1 MHETDGDTAA
11 APSARSGADG
21 VAPHAGESLR
31 LETQAAVDAVAAHF
45 RKVAATAS
53 TEAELSIA
61 SLTAIAAAAVASLL
75 LAVAAWL
82 CLVAAGVWLAVE
94 NGLSFLTAFLLAG
107 AINIAV
113 VVALFLWSRSLMR
126 NIGFARTRRLVFPE
140 SR

>member
-1 MHETDGDTAA
+1 MHETDGDAA
-11 APSARSGADG
+11 SSAPGGADG
-21 VAPHAGESLR
+21 APPDAGESLR
-31 LETQAAVDAVAAHF
+31 LETRAAVDAVAAHL

-107 AINIAV
+107 AINLAV
-113 VVALFLWSRSLMR
+113 VVALFLRSRSLMR

>member
-1 MHETDGDTAA
+1 
-11 APSARSGADG
+11 
-21 VAPHAGESLR
+21 LR
-31 LETQAAVDAVAAHF
+31 LETRAAVDAVAAHF
-45 RKVAATAS
+45 RTVAATAS

-107 AINIAV
+107 AINVAV

>member
-1 MHETDGDTAA
+1 MTTDGD
-11 APSARSGADG
+11 
-21 VAPHAGESLR
+21 ESLR
-31 LETQAAVDAVAAHF
+31 LETQAAVRAVTAHF

-61 SLTAIAAAAVASLL
+61 SLTTMAAAAVASLL
-75 LAVAAWL
+75 LVVAAWL

-94 NGLSFLTAFLLAG
+94 NGVSFVTAFLIAG

-113 VVALFLWSRSLMR
+113 VVVLFLWCRSLIG
-126 NIGFARTRRLVFPE
+126 NIGFSRTRRLMFPE

>member
-1 MHETDGDTAA
+1 MRETDGDTAA
-11 APSARSGADG
+11 APSARSSADA
-21 VAPHAGESLR
+21 VTPHAGESLR

-94 NGLSFLTAFLLAG
+94 NGLSFLTAFLLAS
-107 AINIAV
+107 AINVAV
-113 VVALFLWSRSLMR
+113 VVALF
-126 NIGFARTRRLVFPE
+126 
-140 SR
+140 

>member
-11 APSARSGADG
+11 APSARSSADA
-21 VAPHAGESLR
+21 VTSPAGESLR
-31 LETQAAVDAVAAHF
+31 LETQAAVDAVAAHL

-94 NGLSFLTAFLLAG
+94 NGLSFLTAFLLAS
-107 AINIAV
+107 AINLAV
-113 VVALFLWSRSLMR
+113 VVALFLWCRRLMR
-126 NIGFARTRRLVFPE
+126 NIGFPRTRRLVFPE

>member
-1 MHETDGDTAA
+1 MHETDGDAAA
-11 APSARSGADG
+11 APSARGGADG
-21 VAPHAGESLR
+21 ATPHAKESLR
-31 LETQAAVDAVAAHF
+31 LETRAAVDAVAAHF

>member
-1 MHETDGDTAA
+1 MHEPDGDAAA
-11 APSARSGADG
+11 APSARISADG
-21 VAPHAGESLR
+21 VTADGAESLR
-31 LETQAAVDAVAAHF
+31 LETQAAVGAVTAHL

-61 SLTAIAAAAVASLL
+61 SLATMAAAAVASLL
-75 LAVAAWL
+75 LVVAAWL
-82 CLVAAGVWLAVE
+82 CLVAAGVWFAVE
-94 NGLSFLTAFLLAG
+94 NGMSFMTAFLLAG
-107 AINIAV
+107 AINIAA